1 MIRQNSDPATRT
13 WLEFGESFL
22 EVVETFEV
30 LDNNAFYSQV
40 VTPDFLYDSC
50 VVDTLDPDARGRSNL
65 GLNVTNAARAGVGL
79 CGACFST

>member
-1 MIRQNSDPATRT
+1 MKKAIWLAVLYTAVMGAGKAYVKHVKGVGYSDPATRT

-40 VTPDFLYDSC
+40 VTPDFLH
-50 VVDTLDPDARGRSNL
+50 PQQ
-65 GLNVTNAARAGVGL
+65 GL
-79 CGACFST
+79 